1 MCDLACTARSEPHA
15 KSPCRPL
22 LPSARTGRIALVLS
36 CRHLSKETRVRVDA
50 YRKAGAEARAAR
62 MATRRGVISG
72 DDGSTATVRDD
83 GTSTPEPRRPTAAAG
98 RGESEAGSP
107 SSPAQLSGAS
117 ASASPMD
124 SHSPNAMDS
133 SPGGA
138 STASRDSVKDVL
150 LRGRTRGATAARAA
164 GSQYGLRRRTS
175 QSATSLQPL
184 PAQPGASDDEW
195 RVIEQP
201 TTAGNAAT
209 SDGAARV
216 DNDDAGLSPNASPS
230 KGATSA
236 ASGPSGT
243 TPKTDESPRVQPP
256 RARTDPLVKRVL
268 NAEPEAIA
276 AKVAPFGGFCWW
288 CLQNCDGDDPHDPDT
303 CTIAYDEL
311 DMSDWR
317 KAKPTQ

>member
-1 MCDLACTARSEPHA
+1 MGFTRRKGKQHEHA
-15 KSPCRPL
+15 KPRVGRTSSGSVGGGAAASSKQRSAAGGSATVQNAAGTSNGAKESP
-22 LPSARTGRIALVLS
+22 
-36 CRHLSKETRVRVDA
+36 HLSKETRVRVDA

-117 ASASPMD
+117 ASVSPMD

-150 LRGRTRGATAARAA
+150 FRGRTRGATVARAA

-201 TTAGNAAT
+201 TTAGDAAT

-236 ASGPSGT
+236 ASPPLCSSLWPKTCSGT
-243 TPKTDESPRVQPP
+243 LSQCSMPTCSRPRGWC
-256 RARTDPLVKRVL
+256 
-268 NAEPEAIA
+268 A
-276 AKVAPFGGFCWW
+276 AG
-288 CLQNCDGDDPHDPDT
+288 
-303 CTIAYDEL
+303 
-311 DMSDWR
+311 
-317 KAKPTQ
+317 